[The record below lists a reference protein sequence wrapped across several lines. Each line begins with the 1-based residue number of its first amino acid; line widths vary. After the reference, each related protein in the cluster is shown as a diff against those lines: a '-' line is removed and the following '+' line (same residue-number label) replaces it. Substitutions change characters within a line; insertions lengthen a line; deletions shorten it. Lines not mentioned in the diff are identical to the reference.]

1 MDHSKILGRIRVDRL
16 KISAF
21 HGVFPQ
27 ERLIGNEFVVSVEIL
42 YPISNAAVNDDIN
55 GTVNYADVVE
65 IIRDEMSRPSQ
76 LLENVAWRIARS
88 LRANWPDIVEGTV
101 TVAKPTPPIPSTQL
115 DSVSVIVNI

>member
-88 LRANWPDIVEGTV
+88 LRANWPAIVEGTV

-115 DSVSVIVNI
+115 DSVSVTVNI